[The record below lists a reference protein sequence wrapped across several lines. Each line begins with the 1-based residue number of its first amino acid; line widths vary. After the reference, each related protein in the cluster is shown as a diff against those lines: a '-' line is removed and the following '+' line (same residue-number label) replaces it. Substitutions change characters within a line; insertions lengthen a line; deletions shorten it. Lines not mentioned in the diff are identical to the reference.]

1 MTTITTVTAKIFLAW
16 RTDFPALKINHSL
29 FAVSPHLL
37 IAQYRFYY
45 FYPDPHNISNLEGYK
60 IISSVRVVVI
70 HFMSVPCVLSFRFLT
85 SFPAAK
91 TDR

>member
-16 RTDFPALKINHSL
+16 RTDFPVLIINHSL

-45 FYPDPHNISNLEGYK
+45 FYPIRTIFLILK
-60 IISSVRVVVI
+60 ATK
-70 HFMSVPCVLSFRFLT
+70 LS
-85 SFPAAK
+85 PVYE
-91 TDR
+91 